1 MKVRAA
7 VAALLSLCLPAAPP
21 AQTAVGQAPAPPD
34 RALVER
40 AAREVMQKAR
50 YCGLVTLAA
59 DGEPQARVMDPFP
72 PEDDMTVWLATNAL
86 SRKVSQIRK
95 DPRVTL
101 LYLEPSGAGSVT
113 LLGRADLVDDP
124 AEKAKRW
131 MPAWD
136 AFYEDA
142 NRGSDYVL
150 LRVTPSRVEVVSAAH
165 GIAVEPKGWKPAIVD
180 LP

>member
-1 MKVRAA
+1 MSGLWALVLAGS
-7 VAALLSLCLPAAPP
+7 VAA
-21 AQTAVGQAPAPPD
+21 AQPAPPQAQASEKE
-34 RALVER
+34 RVLTAAAELMR
-40 AAREVMQKAR
+40 AAGLCA
-50 YCGLVTLAA
+50 LVTLDASGA
-59 DGEPQARVMDPFP
+59 PQARAMQPFP
-72 PEDDMTVWLATNAL
+72 PEKDLTVWMATNART
-86 SRKVSQIRK
+86 RKVGEIRK

-101 LYLEPSGAGSVT
+101 YYLAPDGTGYVT
-113 LLGRADLVDDP
+113 LRGRATVVDDP

>member
-1 MKVRAA
+1 MSGLWALVLAGLTAA
-7 VAALLSLCLPAAPP
+7 
-21 AQTAVGQAPAPPD
+21 AQTQASD
-34 RALVER
+34 KER
-40 AAREVMQKAR
+40 VLTAAAELMRSAGL
-50 YCGLVTLAA
+50 CALVTLDAGGA
-59 DGEPQARVMDPFP
+59 PQARAMQPFP
-72 PEDDMTVWLATNAL
+72 PEKDLTVWMATNART
-86 SRKVSQIRK
+86 RKVDEIRK

-101 LYLEPSGAGSVT
+101 YYLAPDGTGYVT
-113 LLGRADLVDDP
+113 LRGRATVVDDP

-131 MPAWD
+131 MPSWE

>member
-1 MKVRAA
+1 MIGFPALVLAGSIAA
-7 VAALLSLCLPAAPP
+7 GPAGAE
-21 AQTAVGQAPAPPD
+21 QAPASEKE
-34 RALVER
+34 RVLAAAGELMR
-40 AAREVMQKAR
+40 AAGLCA
-50 YCGLVTLAA
+50 LVTLDASGA
-59 DGEPQARVMDPFP
+59 PQARAMQPFP
-72 PEDDMTVWLATNAL
+72 PEQDLTVWMATNART
-86 SRKVSQIRK
+86 RKVDEIRK

-101 LYLEPSGAGSVT
+101 YYLAPDGTGYVT
-113 LLGRADLVDDP
+113 LVGRAAVVDDP

-131 MPAWD
+131 MPTWD

-165 GIAVEPKGWKPAIVD
+165 GIAVEPKGWKPASVD

>member
-1 MKVRAA
+1 MSSLS
-7 VAALLSLCLPAAPP
+7 ALLLAGSMAA
-21 AQTAVGQAPAPPD
+21 AQPAPPQAQAPEKE
-34 RALVER
+34 RVLTAAAELMR
-40 AAREVMQKAR
+40 AAAF
-50 YCGLVTLAA
+50 CALVTLDASGA
-59 DGEPQARVMDPFP
+59 PQARAMQPFP
-72 PEDDMTVWLATNAL
+72 PEKDLTVWLATNART
-86 SRKVSQIRK
+86 RKVEQIRK

-101 LYLEPSGAGSVT
+101 FYLAPDHSGYVT
-113 LLGRADLVDDP
+113 LLGRAAIVDEP

-131 MPAWD
+131 MPSWE
-136 AFYEDA
+136 AFYDDA